1 MTGDIMELI
10 YLVMLQAVE
19 DANAELRDLMEE
31 IRRRNKR
38 LCRLRKAAAELR
50 IHREAD
56 PASDMELVRSVD
68 DVVADQLKSLSDM
81 SEALQIRLQMAMDR
95 QSKARQALSNL
106 LKKQS
111 DTASAIVKNMK

>member
-1 MTGDIMELI
+1 LEPSDKQRETAMTGDIVELI

-19 DANAELRDLMEE
+19 DANADLRDLMEE
-31 IRRRNKR
+31 IRRRNER

-81 SEALQIRLQMAMDR
+81 SEACRSGFR
-95 QSKARQALSNL
+95 WRW
-106 LKKQS
+106 
-111 DTASAIVKNMK
+111 TANPKPCRRCRTF